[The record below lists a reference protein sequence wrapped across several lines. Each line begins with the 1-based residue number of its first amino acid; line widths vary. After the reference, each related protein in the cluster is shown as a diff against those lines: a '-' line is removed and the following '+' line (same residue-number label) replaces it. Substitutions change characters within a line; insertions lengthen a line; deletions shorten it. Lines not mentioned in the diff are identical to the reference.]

1 MNNRPTIR
9 AAKYT
14 IYCLFMLALYI
25 LQTTPGFLSIGGL
38 KPNFV
43 IPVAMAI
50 AVCEGDFPGGIFGA
64 VAGILCDFSATSL
77 FGFQAAI
84 LLACCTAA
92 GLLTVYLLRPTI
104 VNFILLLAA
113 ALLIHGMLIYLLN
126 FYMWGYEDVILVL
139 TRRILP
145 SIIYTLLLSP
155 LPFLAVHR
163 LHERFEEWLE
173 E

>member
-1 MNNRPTIR
+1 MNNRPKIR

-84 LLACCTAA
+84 LLALLYGG
-92 GLLTVYLLRPTI
+92 GLIDGLS
-104 VNFILLLAA
+104 AA
-113 ALLIHGMLIYLLN
+113 AYHCKFHTASGSCPADPWDVDLPVKLLYVGL
-126 FYMWGYEDVILVL
+126 
-139 TRRILP
+139 
-145 SIIYTLLLSP
+145 
-155 LPFLAVHR
+155 
-163 LHERFEEWLE
+163 
-173 E
+173 

>member
-1 MNNRPTIR
+1 MNNRPKIR

-25 LQTTPGFLSIGGL
+25 LQTTPGFLSVFGI
-38 KPNFV
+38 KPNLV
-43 IPVAMAI
+43 LPVAMAV
-50 AVCEGDFPGGIFGA
+50 AVCEGEFPGGIFGA
-64 VAGILCDFSATSL
+64 VAGILCDFSAVSL
-77 FGFQAAI
+77 FGFQGAI

-92 GLLTVYLLRPTI
+92 GLLTVYWLRPTI
-104 VNFILLLAA
+104 INFILLLAA
-113 ALLIHGMLIYLLN
+113 ALFIHGMLIYLLS

-145 SIIYTLLLSP
+145 SIAYTLLLSP
-155 LPFLAVHR
+155 FPFLVIHR
-163 LHERFEEWLE
+163 LHSRFEEWLE